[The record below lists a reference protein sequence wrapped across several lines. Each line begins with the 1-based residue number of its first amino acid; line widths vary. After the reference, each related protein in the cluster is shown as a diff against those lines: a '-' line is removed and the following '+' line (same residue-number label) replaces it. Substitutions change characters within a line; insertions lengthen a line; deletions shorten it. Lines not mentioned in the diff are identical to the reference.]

1 MGLWDPVMGR
11 PRYGQTPLWVRYG
24 RDKLMRDITQI
35 KQQIVDALVSL
46 NPEKII
52 LFGSYA
58 YGTPTEDSDLDI
70 CVIEK
75 DYENKLTETMKI
87 RKLLSGIRI
96 SKDVLIQ
103 NLDEYNFYK
112 NEINSVFY
120 DIDTKGDVLWQK
132 NY

>member
-1 MGLWDPVMGR
+1 M
-11 PRYGQTPLWVRYG
+11 T
-24 RDKLMRDITQI
+24 DITLV
-35 KQQIVDALVSL
+35 KKKIVDALIAL
-46 NPEKII
+46 DPEKII

-58 YGTPTEDSDLDI
+58 YGNPTEDSDLDI

-75 DYENKLTETMKI
+75 DYQNKLTETMKI
-87 RKLLSGIRI
+87 RQLLNGIRI
-96 SKDVLIQ
+96 PKDILIQ

-120 DIDTKGDVLWQK
+120 EIDTKGEILWQK

>member
-1 MGLWDPVMGR
+1 
-11 PRYGQTPLWVRYG
+11 
-24 RDKLMRDITQI
+24 MRDITQI
-35 KQQIVDALVSL
+35 KQQIVDALITL
-46 NPEKII
+46 DPEKII

-87 RKLLSGIRI
+87 RQLLNNIRI
-96 SKDVLIQ
+96 PKDILIQ
-103 NLDEYNFYK
+103 NLEEYNFYK
-112 NEINSVFY
+112 DEINSVFY
-120 DIDTKGDVLWQK
+120 DIDIKGEVLWQK

>member
-1 MGLWDPVMGR
+1 MI
-11 PRYGQTPLWVRYG
+11 
-24 RDKLMRDITQI
+24 DIALI
-35 KQQIVDALVSL
+35 KQQIVDALISL

-103 NLDEYNFYK
+103 NLEEYNFYR

>member
-1 MGLWDPVMGR
+1 M
-11 PRYGQTPLWVRYG
+11 T
-24 RDKLMRDITQI
+24 DITLV

-75 DYENKLTETMKI
+75 DFDNKLTETMKI

-96 SKDVLIQ
+96 SKDILIQ
-103 NLDEYNFYK
+103 NLEEYNFYK

-120 DIDTKGDVLWQK
+120 DIDTKGDILWQK